1 MKLQIDNNNLINRY
15 GIKQPETT
23 RKETELRLKTCDP
36 TTKDIIIN
44 YLRLDNF
51 ELVKN
56 IAWVTNNENAGN
68 IISHMDWWLARNYAL
83 IELLEKSKDMKRMY
97 NDKIEWKIKSK

>member
-1 MKLQIDNNNLINRY
+1 MFDLLERLKLKILFLVMKKLEHKYLQVLQFENEKKSLLESKVLKLQIDNNNLINRY

-56 IAWVTNNENAGN
+56 IA
-68 IISHMDWWLARNYAL
+68 
-83 IELLEKSKDMKRMY
+83 
-97 NDKIEWKIKSK
+97 